1 VGRTFSSGLAAIGWG
16 TPAWLTTETAVN
28 LPEGR
33 LPSVLVGNR
42 TVEVT
47 LARGEPA
54 LQKTSGDS
62 PEGESPLVLVSHR
75 HRFRRG
81 KIIGDGVLH
90 SVDPGCPKT
99 SVLGL
104 SAGGIYG
111 LGQARMGHE

>member
-1 VGRTFSSGLAAIGWG
+1 MGRAFSSGLAAIGWG
-16 TPAWLTTETAVN
+16 TPAWLTTNTVVN

-42 TVEVT
+42 TVEVA

-54 LQKTSGDS
+54 LQKTFGDS

-104 SAGGIYG
+104 SAGGTYG
-111 LGQARMGHE
+111 LGQARVGHE